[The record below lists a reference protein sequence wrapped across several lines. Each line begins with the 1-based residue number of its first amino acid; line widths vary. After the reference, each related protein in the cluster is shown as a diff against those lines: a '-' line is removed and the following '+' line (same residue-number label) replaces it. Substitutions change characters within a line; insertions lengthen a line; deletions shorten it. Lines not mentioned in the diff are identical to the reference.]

1 MRLLSII
8 KVIVVMI
15 DARSEWNVKD
25 GQTKFY
31 EYYLKRVKPEY
42 QDAAQHLLKES
53 FKSQA
58 DGNFDDNFI
67 NKFVKETQVY
77 IETDKLTEVLEIIEH
92 FCTGHF
98 NN

>member
-42 QDAAQHLLKES
+42 QDAALMEILMIILLINLLKRL
-53 FKSQA
+53 K
-58 DGNFDDNFI
+58 FI
-67 NKFVKETQVY
+67 LKQIN
-77 IETDKLTEVLEIIEH
+77 
-92 FCTGHF
+92 
-98 NN
+98 

>member
-42 QDAAQHLLKES
+42 QDAAQHLLK
-53 FKSQA
+53 
-58 DGNFDDNFI
+58 
-67 NKFVKETQVY
+67 
-77 IETDKLTEVLEIIEH
+77 DKLMEILMIILLINLLKRLK
-92 FCTGHF
+92 FILKQI
-98 NN
+98 N

>member
-1 MRLLSII
+1 MQHSIY
-8 KVIVVMI
+8 
-15 DARSEWNVKD
+15 SE
-25 GQTKFY
+25 
-31 EYYLKRVKPEY
+31 LKKKIQY
-42 QDAAQHLLKES
+42 DTSH
-53 FKSQA
+53 
-58 DGNFDDNFI
+58 NTDNFI

>member
-53 FKSQA
+53 FK
-58 DGNFDDNFI
+58 F
-67 NKFVKETQVY
+67 
-77 IETDKLTEVLEIIEH
+77 
-92 FCTGHF
+92 
-98 NN
+98 

>member
-42 QDAAQHLLKES
+42 QDAAQHLLS
-53 FKSQA
+53 TA
-58 DGNFDDNFI
+58 FI
-67 NKFVKETQVY
+67 KRKFQKTS
-77 IETDKLTEVLEIIEH
+77 
-92 FCTGHF
+92 
-98 NN
+98 

>member
-53 FKSQA
+53 FKRQA

-77 IETDKLTEVLEIIEH
+77 METDKLTEVLEIIEH

>member
-1 MRLLSII
+1 M
-8 KVIVVMI
+8 
-15 DARSEWNVKD
+15 KD

-53 FKSQA
+53 FKRQA
-58 DGNFDDNFI
+58 DGNFD
-67 NKFVKETQVY
+67 VKETQVY